1 MTIELE
7 INSPYPFSL
16 QNTVLSHGWFQLEP
30 WKWESNELVLC
41 RSEKLP
47 NDSFVSIEIKEGSKQ
62 NLNIT
67 IHYKSSDPSSYKK
80 DIISRITRWLS
91 LEWNPTDAI
100 NISQNIDSDIANYL
114 IQGGGRFLR
123 GTTLYEDFL
132 KTMCTVYCSW
142 SRTKQMVKSLYQE
155 LGNGSSPTPSQIIS
169 AGEGH
174 LSKKLKLGFRSKVI
188 IEATSKL
195 LEENIINI
203 YGQETEETT
212 YKNLLSIKGI
222 GPYTASHVMVLL
234 HDFSRIPIDSE
245 VSNYMK
251 TNYSLAVDQ
260 IAEFFN
266 PWKQYKFLG
275 YKIGRIL
282 NQI

>member
-1 MTIELE
+1 
-7 INSPYPFSL
+7 
-16 QNTVLSHGWFQLEP
+16 
-30 WKWESNELVLC
+30 
-41 RSEKLP
+41 
-47 NDSFVSIEIKEGSKQ
+47 
-62 NLNIT
+62 
-67 IHYKSSDPSSYKK
+67 
-80 DIISRITRWLS
+80 
-91 LEWNPTDAI
+91 
-100 NISQNIDSDIANYL
+100 
-114 IQGGGRFLR
+114 
-123 GTTLYEDFL
+123 
-132 KTMCTVYCSW
+132 
-142 SRTKQMVKSLYQE
+142 MVKSLYQE

-169 AGEGH
+169 AGEDH